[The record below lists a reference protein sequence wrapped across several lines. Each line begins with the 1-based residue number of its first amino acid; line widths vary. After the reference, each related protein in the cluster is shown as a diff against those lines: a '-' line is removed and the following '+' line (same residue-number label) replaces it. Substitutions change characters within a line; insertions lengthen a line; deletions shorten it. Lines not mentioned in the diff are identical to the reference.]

1 MTGST
6 HPEDDDGF
14 AKALFVASSAER
26 DIRDVL
32 SEADAMKDKPVSF
45 ADIAECLSNPG
56 SEVARRVTELSA
68 TRPDVGAAVAAL
80 ASRIAIDHMPA
91 VAAASDGALSVR
103 ETDSFRLRLETPYE
117 RDDFIYLIVER
128 LDDGR
133 EMPRLVI
140 GIPDTGNPVMQALPE
155 SDESGIQLMLP
166 TGSPFLH
173 LFRDPDSRFLLA

>member
-1 MTGST
+1 MIGSK

-26 DIRDVL
+26 NIRHVL
-32 SEADAMKDKPVSF
+32 SEADGMQDKPVSF
-45 ADIAECLSNPG
+45 ADIAECLSHPE
-56 SEVARRVTELSA
+56 SAVARRVTELLA

-103 ETDSFRLRLETPYE
+103 ETDSFRLRLEAPEE
-117 RDDFIYLIVER
+117 RDDFMYLIVER

-133 EMPRLVI
+133 DMPRLVI
-140 GIPDTGNPVMQALPE
+140 GIPDIGNPVLQTLPE
-155 SDESGIQLMLP
+155 NDESDIQLMLP
-166 TGSPFLH
+166 TDSPFLY